1 MLVINQVQAKPL
13 TQVNEMVK
21 PELSGTDSGQPAYLE
36 CFKKQWI
43 IQSQPVIYT
52 VGVHRRVYSLNVFF
66 LKTNLYSWLFSSFF
80 GVNDKTRVPFTPSY
94 FFSDGVIA
102 LLGRNCSEAGM
113 V

>member
-36 CFKKQWI
+36 CFKIIYLLPAFFKGKKQSI

-52 VGVHRRVYSLNVFF
+52 VGVKEN
-66 LKTNLYSWLFSSFF
+66 KN
-80 GVNDKTRVPFTPSY
+80 K
-94 FFSDGVIA
+94 
-102 LLGRNCSEAGM
+102 
-113 V
+113 